1 MANFELTIKYVA
13 KDVQFWRSTLL
24 LSSPIWGGAIPVVC
38 LFVCS
43 FILYKTDY
51 NPGMIIGIVTALL
64 FFSLACL
71 CTTLTLMDTRIILS
85 KNGLR
90 FPPFMTLF
98 SAHANGVKWSK
109 IKALSVLSILDEP
122 EADIS
127 KLPLEEMLLQFKML
141 DGDEISLV
149 ALNIVK
155 TDLEKLL
162 LALNAWLPEDVRNPN
177 LVYLE
182 KQLRASFPATAF
194 APIEPGFVFP
204 GRYLEVIRQLSFGRL
219 SAVYLCQEKGMY
231 ERILK
236 QFVIPPNTRPE
247 LKAKARQ
254 MFEKEV
260 AVLLKLEHPQIVKV
274 VQFFNE
280 SERSYILLEYS
291 EGKTLR
297 EIIGEDGPQPEER
310 VIRIAKSLCLPLAY
324 LHGQDPTIVHKD
336 ISPENIIL
344 QEDTAII
351 IDFGAANEFLGTVTS
366 TMVGKQA
373 YVAPEQFA
381 GRAATASD
389 LYSVG
394 ATLYFLLTGVDP
406 IPLTCSS
413 PKKYLADNSEIS
425 DIKISE
431 QMDQL
436 VKDLTEIERSDRLD
450 SIQTLIMRLDAL
462 A

>member
-1 MANFELTIKYVA
+1 MANFELTVKYVA

-24 LSSPIWGGAIPVVC
+24 LSSPVWGGAIPVVC

-71 CTTLTLMDTRIILS
+71 SITLILMDTRIILS

-98 SAHANGVKWSK
+98 SAHTNEVKWLK
-109 IKALSVLSILDEP
+109 IKALSVLSILDDP
-122 EADIS
+122 EVDIS
-127 KLPLEEMLLQFKML
+127 KLPLQEMLLQFKL
-141 DGDEISLV
+141 VDGDEISLV
-149 ALNIVK
+149 AVSLFK
-155 TDLEKLL
+155 ADLEKLL
-162 LALNAWLPEDVRNPN
+162 LALNVWLPEDVRNPN

-182 KQLRASFPATAF
+182 QQLKTSVLAPAF

-204 GRYLEVIRQLSFGRL
+204 GRYLEVIRQLAFDDL
-219 SAVYLCQEKGMY
+219 SAAYFCQEKGMY
-231 ERILK
+231 DRILK
-236 QFVIPPNTRPE
+236 EFVIPPNTSPE

-254 MFEKEV
+254 MFEKE
-260 AVLLKLEHPQIVKV
+260 AAILLKLEHRQIVKV

-280 SERSYILLEYS
+280 SDRSYILLEYA

-297 EIIGEDGPQPEER
+297 QIIAEDGPQPEER
-310 VIRIAKSLCLPLAY
+310 VIRIAKSLCLPLEY
-324 LHGQDPTIVHKD
+324 LHAQNLPIVHKA
-336 ISPENIIL
+336 ISPENIVL
-344 QEDTAII
+344 QEGTSII
-351 IDFGAANEFLGTVTS
+351 IDFRAANEFLGTVTS

-394 ATLYFLLTGVDP
+394 ATLYFLLTGIDP
-406 IPLTCSS
+406 SPLTCSS
-413 PKKYLADNSEIS
+413 PKKYLADNLELS

-450 SIQTLIMRLDAL
+450 SVKTLIMRLDAL